1 MQNQNDPIAAG
12 GAATVSFAVDPR
24 SLAPTGA
31 ELAALALLSLFMAIL
46 LGIGAYDVVSFT
58 SPLLLSAIL
67 GAAMI
72 HLIRTH
78 PEALWT
84 PIFVVRLSALTFF
97 GVGSLFLYVLGPDF
111 MDVVLGLYNYSA
123 EEGAKA
129 HVVWLVFIS
138 TLLIAARAG
147 LLFLTG
153 EVRVRRSDQLM
164 STVQLGVIFFVLGFT
179 LGTLP
184 TLLNSF
190 GLIAFTPPGFFATAM
205 QAVYSVG
212 IFLIAFW
219 AFGRGLSGA
228 FLILGLVVVS
238 LLFGL
243 LALEKSSIIYPQ
255 LLLSLAYLMR
265 GATIRRLATVTVLLV
280 AVFAIL
286 QPLVAYQ
293 RVQQTQQYGDAPVF
307 NPIERL
313 GYAANWVIS
322 PEARESGAS
331 NAESFTRLTYTAP
344 AAFVITEYDQG
355 RASDAV
361 SQTLIALVPRIL
373 WPDKPSTT
381 SVGIDLYYYL
391 TGRTT
396 SQIAMTVPAD
406 IYWNLGW
413 AGTLIIPLLLGPLL
427 MLATV
432 TSYRI
437 VAARDWLMMPFVLLC
452 FRIALSTDN
461 SFVPAVL
468 VPAVMAFIVYW
479 ALWGARLLLP
489 VRGAAAPSYG

>member
-1 MQNQNDPIAAG
+1 
-12 GAATVSFAVDPR
+12 
-24 SLAPTGA
+24 
-31 ELAALALLSLFMAIL
+31 
-46 LGIGAYDVVSFT
+46 
-58 SPLLLSAIL
+58 
-67 GAAMI
+67 
-72 HLIRTH
+72 
-78 PEALWT
+78 
-84 PIFVVRLSALTFF
+84 
-97 GVGSLFLYVLGPDF
+97 
-111 MDVVLGLYNYSA
+111 
-123 EEGAKA
+123 
-129 HVVWLVFIS
+129 
-138 TLLIAARAG
+138 
-147 LLFLTG
+147 
-153 EVRVRRSDQLM
+153 
-164 STVQLGVIFFVLGFT
+164 
-179 LGTLP
+179 
-184 TLLNSF
+184 
-190 GLIAFTPPGFFATAM
+190 
-205 QAVYSVG
+205 
-212 IFLIAFW
+212 
-219 AFGRGLSGA
+219 
-228 FLILGLVVVS
+228 VS

-293 RVQQTQQYGDAPVF
+293 RVEQTQQYGDAPVL

-313 GYAANWVIS
+313 GYAATWVTS
-322 PEARESGAS
+322 PEARASGAS

-355 RASDAV
+355 RPSDAV
-361 SQTLIALVPRIL
+361 SQALIALVPRIL

-381 SVGIDLYYYL
+381 AVGIDLYYYL

-406 IYWNLGW
+406 VYWNLGW

-432 TSYRI
+432 TSFRI

-461 SFVPAVL
+461 SFIPAVL
-468 VPAVMAFIVYW
+468 VPAVMAFIIYW
-479 ALWGARLLLP
+479 VLWGARMILP
-489 VRGAAAPSYG
+489 ARGAAAPSYG